1 MRLGSVKEDRMKTSC
16 RNLLLT
22 AGLSFSLGIGAH
34 PVFFADGFGLNV
46 FSAPEKTEAYAAYT
60 LTHRFALGGRY
71 VGFRTDQA
79 MQNPQETY
87 VLAQASFLLK
97 RWNENAAQGNIYLE
111 AAGGSASFSHEGE
124 GTGYRPAAMYAIEA
138 DWENRRLYTLGK
150 LSYLKASEHTSRS
163 SALLRAGFAPY
174 LADFNELNS
183 WIIFEAETQL
193 KAGSTSTLTPFVRL
207 FYKNVLVELGY
218 GLDGGFRFNF
228 MTHL

>member
-1 MRLGSVKEDRMKTSC
+1 MKTSC
-16 RNLLLT
+16 RNLLLL
-22 AGLSFSLGIGAH
+22 AGFLLSRGAQTH

-46 FSAPEKTEAYAAYT
+46 FSAPNKTEVYAAYT

-71 VGFRTDQA
+71 LGFRTGEA
-79 MQNPQETY
+79 MQNPGENY

-111 AAGGSASFSHEGE
+111 AAGGSASFSSQGSS
-124 GTGYRPAAMYAIEA
+124 TMIRPAVMYAVEA

-150 LSYLKASEHTSRS
+150 LSYLKASDHAAHSN
-163 SALLRAGFAPY
+163 AMLRAGFAPY
-174 LADFNELNS
+174 LADFNEINS
-183 WIIFEAETQL
+183 WVIFEAETELNKGGQ
-193 KAGSTSTLTPFVRL
+193 STLTPFVRV
-207 FYKNVLVELGY
+207 FYKNVLAELGY